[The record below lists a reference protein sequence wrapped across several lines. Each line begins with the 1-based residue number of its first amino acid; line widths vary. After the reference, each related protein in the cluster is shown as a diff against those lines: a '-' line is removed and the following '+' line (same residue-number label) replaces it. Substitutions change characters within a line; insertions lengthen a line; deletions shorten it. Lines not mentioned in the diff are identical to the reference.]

1 MDFINKNIIFKT
13 HTTKNYAA
21 LKSDIMKI
29 SARLRAFE
37 SVEIFLSSS
46 YDFTVSLLGALHSNT
61 KAFILSKESASQ
73 GCKRAINDSNF
84 ADFLGDSS
92 EDFADDSAKKGDFN
106 ADSSVDSKS
115 DSIESDSASADSI
128 DFSAC
133 LDTPFFI
140 QTSGTS
146 KEHSDIIPKTLRK
159 MILESQTLAKT
170 LSLKSDDIFIAS
182 PSHQHLFAL
191 TFKIFLPL
199 FNGGIII
206 DSALKFPELV
216 IEFCKNH
223 KDKNVVFISSPTLLK
238 YLCEYDLSNLLC
250 LKYIISA
257 GAKLDSAIFAK
268 IKERLK
274 IDIFEV
280 YGSTECGVI
289 AFKSGES
296 FTPFSGVSLRLSED
310 STLII
315 NSNWAISKDFVSK
328 DLAEIKDGRFYLK
341 GRIDRIIKIHD
352 KRISL
357 DYVESQIKQLDIIKD
372 CCVGVVDSR
381 IHCIIVL
388 NSHGREL
395 FLSSGKKGIIKAMKI
410 LKMQEIRS
418 FYIRENLPFNNQGK
432 ISRKDFLACI
442 NAKILPELRVVNSD
456 ENALN
461 AVGYIDCGSFI
472 FDGHFADFPLMAG
485 FIELDFV
492 IRLAKKHF
500 NLGETFEI
508 ESVKFTS
515 FLRPFDEVKINVH
528 RKNLKLYF
536 SILANDKE
544 CANGRI
550 R

>member
-13 HTTKNYAA
+13 HTTKNYTA
-21 LKSDIMKI
+21 LKSDIMKM

-61 KAFILSKESASQ
+61 KAFILSKESARQ
-73 GCKRAINDSNF
+73 DCDLCLNDSNF
-84 ADFLGDSS
+84 AAFMGDSS
-92 EDFADDSAKKGDFN
+92 EDFIGDFVGDSAKGDFS
-106 ADSSVDSKS
+106 ADSSGDFAKS
-115 DSIESDSASADSI
+115 DSISADSI
-128 DFSAC
+128 TFSAC

-159 MILESQTLAKT
+159 MILEAQTLAKT

-199 FNGGIII
+199 FNGGIIV

-238 YLCEYDLSNLLC
+238 YLCEYDLSSLLC

-296 FTPFSGVSLRLSED
+296 FIPFSGVSVRLSED

-315 NSNWAISKDFVSK
+315 NSNWAISKDFISK

-388 NSHGREL
+388 NTHGREL
-395 FLSSGKKGIIKAMKI
+395 FLSSGKKGIIKAMKV

-432 ISRKDFLACI
+432 ISRKDFLASI
-442 NAKILPELRVVNSD
+442 NAKILPEFRVVNSD

-515 FLRPFDEVKINVH
+515 FLRPFDEVKINIY